1 MSYNNDY
8 NNGYTNGSNNGY
20 NNYNNQYNYQDNNQY
35 NYQYNNQYQYNNAGY
50 DYNSGYNNGYNAG
63 YGSSAKIISSEMY
76 NLVIGGVLLYG
87 FIINAIMTAVFGDSI
102 VSFVL
107 TNPIA
112 FYIGYFILAIAGT
125 FMVRKS
131 DNPVVSF
138 IGYNLMV
145 VPIGMV
151 IAVSVTLYSAIGYNM
166 VVAAAFGITA
176 AVTLVMMIISS
187 IYPDFFLSMGRTLG
201 ITLLITVVV
210 EAIMLIAGASLG
222 IIDYVVV
229 AIFCLYVGYDWAK
242 ANAIEKTVDNAID
255 SASELYLDIVNLFL
269 RIMKILHVRTEIN
282 HTRNLFRG
290 DH

>member
-8 NNGYTNGSNNGY
+8 NNGYNNGY

-50 DYNSGYNNGYNAG
+50 DYNNGYNAG

-76 NLVIGGVLLYG
+76 NLIIGGVLLYG

-102 VSFVL
+102 TNFVL
-107 TNPIA
+107 TNPVV

-151 IAVSVTLYSAIGYNM
+151 IAFSVTIYTHIGYSM
-166 VVAAAFGITA
+166 IVATAFGITA

-187 IYPDFFLSMGRTLG
+187 IYPNFFLSMGRTLG

-210 EAIMLIAGASLG
+210 
-222 IIDYVVV
+222 
-229 AIFCLYVGYDWAK
+229 GYDWAK
-242 ANAIEKTVDNAID
+242 ANAIEKTADNAID
-255 SASELYLDIVNLFL
+255 SASELYLDIANLFL
-269 RIMKILHVRTEIN
+269 RIMKILARAN
-282 HTRNLFRG
+282 RN
-290 DH
+290 

>member
-1 MSYNNDY
+1 MSYN
-8 NNGYTNGSNNGY
+8 NGSNNGY

-50 DYNSGYNNGYNAG
+50 DYNNGYNAG

-76 NLVIGGVLLYG
+76 NLIIGGVLLYG

-151 IAVSVTLYSAIGYNM
+151 IAVSVTL
-166 VVAAAFGITA
+166 
-176 AVTLVMMIISS
+176 VMMIISS
-187 IYPDFFLSMGRTLG
+187 IYPNFFLSMGRTLG

-269 RIMKILHVRTEIN
+269 RIMKILARAN
-282 HTRNLFRG
+282 RN
-290 DH
+290 

>member
-1 MSYNNDY
+1 MATMPAMAHPQRSFQRDVQ
-8 NNGYTNGSNNGY
+8 S
-20 NNYNNQYNYQDNNQY
+20 DHRRC
-35 NYQYNNQYQYNNAGY
+35 
-50 DYNSGYNNGYNAG
+50 
-63 YGSSAKIISSEMY
+63 
-76 NLVIGGVLLYG
+76 
-87 FIINAIMTAVFGDSI
+87 TAVRLHYQCDHDCRLRRFHRQLCINESDC
-102 VSFVL
+102 
-107 TNPIA
+107 

-138 IGYNLMV
+138 IGYNLMA

-166 VVAAAFGITA
+166 IVAAAFGITA

-187 IYPDFFLSMGRTLG
+187 IYPNFFLSMGRTLG

-269 RIMKILHVRTEIN
+269 RIMKILARAN
-282 HTRNLFRG
+282 RN
-290 DH
+290 

>member
-8 NNGYTNGSNNGY
+8 NNGYNSGSNNGY
-20 NNYNNQYNYQDNNQY
+20 NYNNQYNYQNNNQY
-35 NYQYNNQYQYNNAGY
+35 NYQYNNQYSNAGY
-50 DYNSGYNNGYNAG
+50 DYNNGYNNGYNAG

-76 NLVIGGVLLYG
+76 NLIIGGVLLYG

-102 VSFVL
+102 ISFVL
-107 TNPIA
+107 TNPVA

-187 IYPDFFLSMGRTLG
+187 IYPNFFLSMGRTLG

-210 EAIMLIAGASLG
+210 EAIMLLVGASLG
-222 IIDYVVV
+222 IIDYIVV
-229 AIFCLYVGYDWAK
+229 AIFCLYIGYDWAK

-269 RIMKILHVRTEIN
+269 RIMRILARAN
-282 HTRNLFRG
+282 RN
-290 DH
+290 

>member
-50 DYNSGYNNGYNAG
+50 DYNSGYNNSYNAG

-242 ANAIEKTVDNAID
+242 ANAIEKTV
-255 SASELYLDIVNLFL
+255 
-269 RIMKILHVRTEIN
+269 
-282 HTRNLFRG
+282 TRLIPLLSCIWIS
-290 DH
+290 

>member
-8 NNGYTNGSNNGY
+8 NNGYNNGY
-20 NNYNNQYNYQDNNQY
+20 NNYDNNQY
-35 NYQYNNQYQYNNAGY
+35 NYQYNNQYQYDSGYNANNGY
-50 DYNSGYNNGYNAG
+50 NGYNNGYNAG
-63 YGSSAKIISSEMY
+63 YGSSAKLISSEMY

-112 FYIGYFILAIAGT
+112 FYIGYFVLAITGT

-131 DNPVVSF
+131 SNPVVSF

-166 VVAAAFGITA
+166 VVATAFGITA

-187 IYPDFFLSMGRTLG
+187 IFPNFFLSMGRTLG
-201 ITLLITVVV
+201 ITLLVTVVV
-210 EAIMLIAGASLG
+210 EAIMLLVGASLG
-222 IIDYVVV
+222 IIDYIVV

-269 RIMKILHVRTEIN
+269 RIMKILARAN
-282 HTRNLFRG
+282 RN
-290 DH
+290 

>member
-8 NNGYTNGSNNGY
+8 NNGYNSGYNNGSNNGY

-35 NYQYNNQYQYNNAGY
+35 NYQYNNAGY
-50 DYNSGYNNGYNAG
+50 DYNSGYNNGYNAS

-187 IYPDFFLSMGRTLG
+187 IYPNFFLSMGRTLG

-242 ANAIEKTVDNAID
+242 ANAFEKTVDNAID

-269 RIMKILHVRTEIN
+269 RIMKILARAN
-282 HTRNLFRG
+282 RN
-290 DH
+290 

>member
-8 NNGYTNGSNNGY
+8 NNGYNNGY

-50 DYNSGYNNGYNAG
+50 DYNNGYNNGYNAG

-76 NLVIGGVLLYG
+76 NLIIGGVLLYG

-102 VSFVL
+102 TNFVL
-107 TNPIA
+107 TNPVV

-151 IAVSVTLYSAIGYNM
+151 IAFSVTIYTHIGYSM
-166 VVAAAFGITA
+166 IVATAFGITA

-187 IYPDFFLSMGRTLG
+187 IYPNFFLSMGRTLG

-210 EAIMLIAGASLG
+210 EAIMLLVGASLG

-242 ANAIEKTVDNAID
+242 ANAIEKTADNAID
-255 SASELYLDIVNLFL
+255 SASELYLDIANLFL
-269 RIMKILHVRTEIN
+269 RIMKILARAN
-282 HTRNLFRG
+282 RN
-290 DH
+290 

>member
-8 NNGYTNGSNNGY
+8 NNGYNSGYNNGSNNGY

-35 NYQYNNQYQYNNAGY
+35 NYQYNNAGY
-50 DYNSGYNNGYNAG
+50 DYNSGYNNGYNAS

-187 IYPDFFLSMGRTLG
+187 IYPNFFLSMGRTLG

-269 RIMKILHVRTEIN
+269 RIMKILARAN
-282 HTRNLFRG
+282 RN
-290 DH
+290 

>member
-8 NNGYTNGSNNGY
+8 NNGYNSGYTNGSNNGY

-50 DYNSGYNNGYNAG
+50 DYNNGYNNGYNAG

-76 NLVIGGVLLYG
+76 NLIIGGVLLYG

-166 VVAAAFGITA
+166 IVATAFGITA

-187 IYPDFFLSMGRTLG
+187 IYPNFFLSMGRTLG

-269 RIMKILHVRTEIN
+269 RIMKILARAN
-282 HTRNLFRG
+282 RN
-290 DH
+290 

>member
-8 NNGYTNGSNNGY
+8 NNGYSNGYNNGSNNGY
-20 NNYNNQYNYQDNNQY
+20 NNYNNQYNHQDNNQY

-50 DYNSGYNNGYNAG
+50 DYNNGYNNGYNAG

-76 NLVIGGVLLYG
+76 NLIIGGVLLYG
-87 FIINAIMTAVFGDSI
+87 FIINAVMTAVFGDSI
-102 VSFVL
+102 VSFVAA
-107 TNPIA
+107 NPVV

-125 FMVRKS
+125 FMIRKS

-151 IAVSVTLYSAIGYNM
+151 IAFSVTIYTHIGYSM
-166 VVAAAFGITA
+166 TVAAAFGITA

-187 IYPDFFLSMGRTLG
+187 IYPNFFLSMGRTLG
-201 ITLLITVVV
+201 ITLLITIVV
-210 EAIMLIAGASLG
+210 EVIMLLVGASLG
-222 IIDYVVV
+222 IIDYIVV

-242 ANAIEKTVDNAID
+242 ANAIEKTADNAID

-269 RIMKILHVRTEIN
+269 RIMKILARAN
-282 HTRNLFRG
+282 RN
-290 DH
+290 

>member
-8 NNGYTNGSNNGY
+8 NNGYNNGY
-20 NNYNNQYNYQDNNQY
+20 NNYNNRYNYQDNNQY

-50 DYNSGYNNGYNAG
+50 DYNNGYNAG
-63 YGSSAKIISSEMY
+63 YGSSAKIISSEM
-76 NLVIGGVLLYG
+76 
-87 FIINAIMTAVFGDSI
+87 
-102 VSFVL
+102 
-107 TNPIA
+107 
-112 FYIGYFILAIAGT
+112 
-125 FMVRKS
+125 
-131 DNPVVSF
+131 
-138 IGYNLMV
+138 YNLMV

-166 VVAAAFGITA
+166 IVATAFGITA

-187 IYPDFFLSMGRTLG
+187 IYPNFFLSMGRTLG

-222 IIDYVVV
+222 IIDYVIV

-269 RIMKILHVRTEIN
+269 RIMKILARAN
-282 HTRNLFRG
+282 RN
-290 DH
+290 

>member
-8 NNGYTNGSNNGY
+8 NNGYNNGY

-50 DYNSGYNNGYNAG
+50 DYN
-63 YGSSAKIISSEMY
+63 K
-76 NLVIGGVLLYG
+76 LLYG

-102 VSFVL
+102 TNFVL
-107 TNPIA
+107 TNPVV

-151 IAVSVTLYSAIGYNM
+151 IAFSVTIYTHIGYSM
-166 VVAAAFGITA
+166 IVATAFGITA

-187 IYPDFFLSMGRTLG
+187 IYPNFFLSMGRTLG

-210 EAIMLIAGASLG
+210 
-222 IIDYVVV
+222 
-229 AIFCLYVGYDWAK
+229 IFCLYVGYDWAK
-242 ANAIEKTVDNAID
+242 ANAIEKTADNAID
-255 SASELYLDIVNLFL
+255 SASELYLDIANLFL
-269 RIMKILHVRTEIN
+269 RIMKILARAN
-282 HTRNLFRG
+282 RN
-290 DH
+290 